1 MKGTQNDMMEE
12 QTTKAGLAISHM
24 ASSRVAMRERERVKY
39 GYTTNYG
46 CKTNQFIETLVNACM
61 AYFP

>member
-24 ASSRVAMRERERVKY
+24 VASRVAKRERVKY
-39 GYTTNYG
+39 GYTINYG
-46 CKTNQFIETLVNACM
+46 LKTNQLIEALANACM
-61 AYFP
+61 ANSP